1 MLDPLIGAAHKQTAM
16 KLDAVLKAAPVL
28 KVHPDLAYHAANSPG
43 NVSENA
49 QQLAALKLLKVIVDT
64 IKEHAASDPKYAEM
78 AKQMLEASVHHI
90 PAGQDV

>member
-1 MLDPLIGAAHKQTAM
+1 MPDPLIGAAHKQTAM

-28 KVHPDLAYHAANSPG
+28 KVYPDLAYHAANNPG

-64 IKEHAASDPKYAEM
+64 IKEHAGSDPKYAEM
-78 AKQMLEASVHHI
+78 TRQMLEASVHHT
-90 PAGQDV
+90 PAGQDG